1 VWKWRFNKGKSM
13 TAFHQPPSSFRHWNI
28 ELEGSIA
35 TLQLQVDSNAPA
47 FGTYELKLNSYD
59 IGVDIELANAIR
71 YIRFENPEIKC
82 VVITSALDGTF
93 CAGANIRM
101 LAAADHSHK
110 INFCKFTN
118 ETRLEMEEASQ
129 HSGIRF
135 LAAING
141 ACSGGGYELA
151 LACDHILLID
161 DRRTA
166 VSLPEVPL
174 LGVLPGTGGL
184 TRLTD
189 KRHVRRDRADVFA
202 TRVEG
207 ALGEEAL
214 RWGLVDELAEPSN
227 FADAVSARAHSLA
240 AKTNRIEG
248 TPVDLPPLD
257 IEVSNHRIA
266 YRWVDVKLFD
276 QYAKLKISADK
287 DSAWM
292 LQTAREFDDAL
303 CRLRFDFPQ
312 IGTLILQTEGR
323 VEDLL
328 GHDAQFHSPADHQQ
342 HETALLWKRCLSRLD
357 LTSKTLVA
365 AIEPG
370 SCFVGVLFELA
381 LAADRTYMLDGYFE
395 DDETPLPPAI
405 IRLTATNFGAMP
417 MANDL
422 SRLTSRLWGDEET
435 LTRVAELKNRDLV
448 ASQAL
453 EAGLVTITP
462 DDLDWADELR
472 LFVEE
477 RCSFSS
483 DALTAMETNH
493 RFCGPETIATK
504 IFGRLSAWQNWI
516 FARPNA
522 SGPNGAL
529 QRYGTGS
536 RPHFDN
542 HRT

>member
-1 VWKWRFNKGKSM
+1 M
-13 TAFHQPPSSFRHWNI
+13 TAFHQPPNSFRHWNI

-35 TLQLQVDSNAPA
+35 TLHLQVDSDAPA
-47 FGTYELKLNSYD
+47 FGKYELKLNSYD

-71 YIRFENPEIKC
+71 FIRFSNPEIKC

-101 LAAADHSHK
+101 LAIADHSHK

-184 TRLTD
+184 TRLID

-214 RWGLVDELAEPSN
+214 EWGLVDELAKPSK
-227 FADAVSARAHSLA
+227 FADAVSVRAHSLA
-240 AKTNRIEG
+240 AETSRIEG

-257 IEVSNHRIA
+257 IEVSDRRIA
-266 YRWVDVKLFD
+266 YRWVDLKLFGR
-276 QYAKLKISADK
+276 YAELKISADEN
-287 DSAWM
+287 SAWM
-292 LQTAREFDDAL
+292 LQTARELDDAL

-323 VEDLL
+323 VEDVVA
-328 GHDAQFHSPADHQQ
+328 HDAQLHSPADHEQ

-370 SCFVGVLFELA
+370 SCFIGILFELA

-395 DDETPLPPAI
+395 DEEHPLPPAV

-422 SRLTSRLWGDEET
+422 TRLTSRLWGNEGT
-435 LTRVAELKNRDLV
+435 LAQAAELKNSDLI

-477 RCSFSS
+477 RCSFSP

-493 RFCGPETIATK
+493 RFCGPETMATK

-516 FARPNA
+516 FTRPNA

-542 HRT
+542 YRT